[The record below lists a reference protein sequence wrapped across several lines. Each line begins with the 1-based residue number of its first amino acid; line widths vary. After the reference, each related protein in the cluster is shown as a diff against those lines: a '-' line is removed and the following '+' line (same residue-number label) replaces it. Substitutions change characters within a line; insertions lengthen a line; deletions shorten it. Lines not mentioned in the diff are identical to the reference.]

1 MNQFPPPNP
10 MTFEGNVAENWRRW
24 IQQFR
29 LYLNATG
36 LDKKPQQ
43 QQCSCLLTVAGPEA
57 LEIFNTFALSDTDQ
71 TKIEVVINKFEEY
84 CTPKKNVTYERHLF
98 NTRAQGETEGIDAYV
113 TELRKLA
120 RNCEFGELHDSLIRD
135 RIVCGIRS
143 NVVRKRL
150 LREKDLNLERA
161 VEICKSSEITDNQLK
176 NIVVDQDER
185 EVNEVKSDSKKP
197 PVKPKGGKGKPRQ
210 TKKSFNCRR
219 CGEEHE
225 PKKCPA
231 YGQICHKCKQRNHYA
246 KVCRSKPRDSSK
258 QVDEYRLDDDSDTD
272 EFFIGVLGAKPGS
285 QKNWM
290 QNVVINNLQVNM
302 KLDTGAQ
309 CNVLPYSLY
318 CKLTREKLRKSNTR
332 LVSYTGHKIPVMGKA
347 TLPVKLKGKFHPVEF
362 HVIEH
367 PATPVIGLQTCNDL
381 NLVKRVSAVDTQRD
395 ENSSSDTSNL
405 DVNEILKKYEDV
417 FDGIGCLEGAYRI
430 KIDSSVTPVVHPPRK
445 IPFTQREN
453 VKEELDR
460 MEALG
465 VIRKADEPTEWVSS
479 LVVVQKPNGKVR
491 VCLDPR
497 DLNKAIQRKHYPMKT
512 VEEVAAELSDAK
524 VFSVLDA
531 TSGFWHIKLDE
542 ASTQLLTF
550 NTPFGRYQYL
560 RMPFGIN
567 SAPEVFQKKMT
578 QAFEDLSGVKTIAD
592 DILIWG
598 KDEDEHNFRLEQ
610 VLKRSRKVGL
620 KLNRSKMKIMTT
632 EVPYIGHILTANGLK
647 PDPSKVQAVEE
658 MPSPADKPA
667 LLRFL
672 GMVNYMSKFIP
683 NLAELTQPLRELLH
697 KDVAWHWS
705 ERQEKAFRSIKGK
718 LTSDA
723 ILQYYDVEKSTTVSV
738 DASSYGL
745 GACLLQEGRPVCY
758 ASRSLSSAERNYAQ
772 IEKELLAI
780 VYGCTKFHQYVYGK
794 KVRVQ
799 TDHKPL
805 EALFRKPL
813 FQAPQ
818 RLQRMMLRLQRY
830 DLQVEYEPGKNL
842 YIADT
847 LSRAPEGQNETAAN
861 SKDEFEV
868 LIIENMPVSE
878 EKLEQ
883 FKQETRK
890 DPTLQKLKNTVLNG
904 WPESKSQS
912 DPELHGYWN
921 FKEEITVCDD
931 LLLRSDRLIV
941 PDSLRGEMLSKI
953 HSSHLGIGKCK
964 RRARDVLFWPGM
976 NQQIT
981 DMISK
986 CNTCNTYRNAQAREP
1001 LKSHELPGRP
1011 WQKIAVDLF
1020 VLDKQDYVVIVDYYS
1035 KFFEVSHLP
1044 NSKSKTVIN
1053 HIKPHLAR
1061 YGIPEIIISDN
1072 GPEFS
1077 SHEFEELA
1085 KHYGFKHIT
1094 SSPTYSQS
1102 NGLVE

>member
-1 MNQFPPPNP
+1 M
-10 MTFEGNVAENWRRW
+10 
-24 IQQFR
+24 
-29 LYLNATG
+29 
-36 LDKKPQQ
+36 
-43 QQCSCLLTVAGPEA
+43 
-57 LEIFNTFALSDTDQ
+57 
-71 TKIEVVINKFEEY
+71 
-84 CTPKKNVTYERHLF
+84 
-98 NTRAQGETEGIDAYV
+98 
-113 TELRKLA
+113 
-120 RNCEFGELHDSLIRD
+120 
-135 RIVCGIRS
+135 
-143 NVVRKRL
+143 
-150 LREKDLNLERA
+150 
-161 VEICKSSEITDNQLK
+161 
-176 NIVVDQDER
+176 
-185 EVNEVKSDSKKP
+185 
-197 PVKPKGGKGKPRQ
+197 
-210 TKKSFNCRR
+210 
-219 CGEEHE
+219 
-225 PKKCPA
+225 
-231 YGQICHKCKQRNHYA
+231 A
-246 KVCRSKPRDSSK
+246 K
-258 QVDEYRLDDDSDTD
+258 Y
-272 EFFIGVLGAKPGS
+272 
-285 QKNWM
+285 
-290 QNVVINNLQVNM
+290 
-302 KLDTGAQ
+302 
-309 CNVLPYSLY
+309 
-318 CKLTREKLRKSNTR
+318 
-332 LVSYTGHKIPVMGKA
+332 
-347 TLPVKLKGKFHPVEF
+347 
-362 HVIEH
+362 
-367 PATPVIGLQTCNDL
+367 
-381 NLVKRVSAVDTQRD
+381 
-395 ENSSSDTSNL
+395 
-405 DVNEILKKYEDV
+405 
-417 FDGIGCLEGAYRI
+417 
-430 KIDSSVTPVVHPPRK
+430 
-445 IPFTQREN
+445 
-453 VKEELDR
+453 
-460 MEALG
+460 
-465 VIRKADEPTEWVSS
+465 
-479 LVVVQKPNGKVR
+479 

-497 DLNKAIQRKHYPMKT
+497 DLNKAIQREHYPMKT
-512 VEEVAAELSDAK
+512 VEEVAAQLSDAK

-578 QAFEDLSGVKTIAD
+578 QAFEDLSGVKIIAD

-683 NLAELTQPLRELLH
+683 NLAELTQPLRELLY

-705 ERQEKAFRSIKGK
+705 ERREKAFRSIKGK

-758 ASRSLSSAERNYAQ
+758 ASRSLNSAERNYAQ

-780 VYGCTKFHQYVYGK
+780 VYGRIKFHQYVYGK

-799 TDHKPL
+799 TDHKSL

-868 LIIENMPVSE
+868 LIIENMPDSEEKLEQFSSVPSMKEINLSPAQMLPSLLEPQYPTDNIKEGLRRRAEIQQQYYNRHGKVLQPLNTGDTVRIRKPGQNTDHKSLEALFRKPLFQAPQRLQRMMLRLQRYDLQVEYEPGKNLYIADTLSRAPEGQNETAANSKDEFEVLIIENMPDSE

-904 WPESKSQS
+904 WPESKSQ
-912 DPELHGYWN
+912 
-921 FKEEITVCDD
+921 
-931 LLLRSDRLIV
+931 
-941 PDSLRGEMLSKI
+941 
-953 HSSHLGIGKCK
+953 
-964 RRARDVLFWPGM
+964 
-976 NQQIT
+976 
-981 DMISK
+981 
-986 CNTCNTYRNAQAREP
+986 
-1001 LKSHELPGRP
+1001 
-1011 WQKIAVDLF
+1011 
-1020 VLDKQDYVVIVDYYS
+1020 
-1035 KFFEVSHLP
+1035 
-1044 NSKSKTVIN
+1044 
-1053 HIKPHLAR
+1053 
-1061 YGIPEIIISDN
+1061 
-1072 GPEFS
+1072 
-1077 SHEFEELA
+1077 
-1085 KHYGFKHIT
+1085 
-1094 SSPTYSQS
+1094 
-1102 NGLVE
+1102 